1 MSIKRRRLGIVLFS
15 VATLSCLVARMSS
28 SRPLLSKFSWS
39 GDVGGVSIDLGGDM
53 SLLYLIPIIL
63 LGVIGLLC
71 FLWPSPRPPK
81 LLKPDK

>member
-1 MSIKRRRLGIVLFS
+1 
-15 VATLSCLVARMSS
+15 
-28 SRPLLSKFSWS
+28 
-39 GDVGGVSIDLGGDM
+39 
-53 SLLYLIPIIL
+53 LIPIIL